1 MNAGSNDAL
10 FWIGIV
16 ALLVLIVGGSGI
28 VFWARRAAKAPD
40 LGATPGFT
48 LDDMRGMLERGEMT
62 RREFDTARDAMVQ
75 RTRQNAKKERDQR
88 GGTDWGG
95 SDDLPRSPRR

>member
-16 ALLVLIVGGSGI
+16 ALLVLIVGGSGVI
-28 VFWARRAAKAPD
+28 FWVRRAAKSPD

-75 RTRQNAKKERDQR
+75 RTRENAKKERDQR

-95 SDDLPRSPRR
+95 SDEPRRTPRR

>member
-16 ALLVLIVGGSGI
+16 ALFVLIVGGSGI

-40 LGATPGFT
+40 PGPSPGFT

-62 RREFDTARDAMVQ
+62 RREFDTARDAMVL
-75 RTRQNAKKERDQR
+75 RTRENAKKERDQR
-88 GGTDWGG
+88 GGTDWG
-95 SDDLPRSPRR
+95 SEEPRRTPRR

>member
-16 ALLVLIVGGSGI
+16 ALFVLIVGGSGI
-28 VFWARRAAKAPD
+28 VFWARRAAKSPD
-40 LGATPGFT
+40 LGASPGFT

-75 RTRQNAKKERDQR
+75 RTRENAKKERDQR
-88 GGTDWGG
+88 GGTDWG
-95 SDDLPRSPRR
+95 SEEPRRTPRR